1 MAEEKKSTYTPA
13 RAKAIKKYLGTK
25 AEIKM
30 RLDPNKKKEI
40 ETAAARDGLSVNAWI
55 LEAIESKLNN

>member
-1 MAEEKKSTYTPA
+1 MEETIKSRYTPA
-13 RAKAIKKYLGTK
+13 QAAAAKKYLAK
-25 AEIKM
+25 LAEIRI
-30 RLDPNKKKEI
+30 RLKPDKKKEI